1 MNDLSCDD
9 VRRTLSTGG
18 TLLDVRTTNEFNNG
32 CLANAKNIPLAVLP
46 LLAQQYFERDDPV
59 LIYCHSGNRAIMY
72 RKYGISQGARDG
84 GAIIAEK
91 ILASL
96 GFTDVT
102 NIGGI
107 HHYQH
112 CH

>member
-1 MNDLSCDD
+1 MNTLKCNQIRQTSGTGAALPDVCTTDDLTMA
-9 VRRTLSTGG
+9 VYL
-18 TLLDVRTTNEFNNG
+18 
-32 CLANAKNIPLAVLP
+32 NAKNIPLAALP
-46 LLAQQYFERDDPV
+46 LLAQQYFERNEPV
-59 LIYCHSGNRAIMY
+59 PIYCHSGSHAIMY

-91 ILASL
+91 ILASP

-107 HHYQH
+107 HHYQ
-112 CH
+112 